1 MKEEI
6 VAIGE
11 GMVSMLEFCYKR
23 GLTRENSTL
32 ERDGD
37 KWSVHYT
44 IDSDTG
50 EYVKIEKQ

>member
-1 MKEEI
+1 MKKEFIASGESI
-6 VAIGE
+6 VT
-11 GMVSMLEFCYKR
+11 MLEFCYLN
-23 GLTRENSTL
+23 GLTRDNSIL

-37 KWSVHYT
+37 KWSVRYI